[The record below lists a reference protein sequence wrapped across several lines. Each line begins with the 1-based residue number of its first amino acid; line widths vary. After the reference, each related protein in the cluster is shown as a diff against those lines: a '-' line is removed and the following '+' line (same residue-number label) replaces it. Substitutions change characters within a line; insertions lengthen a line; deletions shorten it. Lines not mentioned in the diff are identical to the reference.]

1 MAGGGLNPSGPALIR
16 WDKEAGIVHVGGESD
31 FLQDSLACLPPTE
44 LCVCQ
49 GPAAVPAHPRLGGH
63 CWDTPGLLL
72 LPRGLGGAGGVK
84 EEPLIW
90 GLPTLAGMRADL
102 SSGLGSVPHQYYYPG
117 GESRPSIGGVTKL
130 KLWRESS
137 TTVRLAGLRTGL
149 PLKPLWESP
158 RGRG

>member
-1 MAGGGLNPSGPALIR
+1 MTSSSTL
-16 WDKEAGIVHVGGESD
+16 
-31 FLQDSLACLPPTE
+31 LACLPPTE

-102 SSGLGSVPHQYYYPG
+102 SSGLGSVPHQY
-117 GESRPSIGGVTKL
+117 
-130 KLWRESS
+130 
-137 TTVRLAGLRTGL
+137 
-149 PLKPLWESP
+149 
-158 RGRG
+158 